1 MSEKTPQHEDEIELI
16 DILRVI
22 WKRKYLIMGGT
33 LACGLIAA
41 IISLSMPKTY
51 MITMILEP
59 GIATINDNN
68 NYYIDSPGNI
78 KFMIDSGV
86 FNNDIMKL
94 LKINN
99 KDIPKNLNIKGNTL
113 KKSNIIK
120 VQYKTKDIATGIQIL
135 NILKDLL
142 LKKYSDK
149 VALFKK
155 SYVNDLIIKREE
167 MSKHEAELQTIKNNI
182 INMEKRVDQLKADI
196 KLLNKNTIK
205 LVEKRDI
212 IVSAHKNQNSILAAI
227 LYNNMLQHNFAL
239 VSFYKNETNDCLSQ
253 KQQYSLKLKETEEN
267 INILKKVISE
277 INLQKDIVQNIQV
290 IQPPNQSRNPVKP
303 KVKLNIVLAILAGG
317 FIMLFISF
325 FVEYLSKFRSNN
337 LINNKELSG

>member
-22 WKRKYLIMGGT
+22 WKRKYLIMGGMV
-33 LACGLIAA
+33 ACGLIAA

-59 GIATINDNN
+59 GIVTIKANN
-68 NYYIDSPGNI
+68 NYYIDSPENI

-99 KDIPKNLNIKGNTL
+99 KDIPKSLNIKANNL
-113 KKSNIIK
+113 KKSNIIN

-212 IVSAHKNQNSILAAI
+212 IVSAHKNQTSILAAI

-253 KQQYSLKLKETEEN
+253 KQQYSLKQKETEEN

-290 IQPPNQSRNPVKP
+290 IQPPNQSRDPVTP

-317 FIMLFISF
+317 FIMLFISI

>member
-22 WKRKYLIMGGT
+22 WKRKYLIMGGM

-59 GIATINDNN
+59 VTSLIDDNMPENIRHIIN
-68 NYYIDSPGNI
+68 
-78 KFMIDSGV
+78 SGA
-86 FNNDIMKL
+86 FNNDIINL
-94 LKINN
+94 LKKNS
-99 KDIPKNLNIKGNTL
+99 KDIPKSLNIKAKNF

-120 VQYKTKDIATGIQIL
+120 VQYKSKDIATGLQIL

-142 LKKYSDK
+142 LKKYNDK
-149 VALFKK
+149 VDLYKK
-155 SYVNDLIIKREE
+155 SYDIDLIIKKGEI
-167 MSKHEAELQTIKNNI
+167 SKYEAEQQTIKNSI
-182 INMEKRVDQLKADI
+182 INIEKRVDQLKADI
-196 KLLNKNTIK
+196 KLLNKNTRK

-212 IVSAHKNQNSILAAI
+212 IISAHKNQNSILAVI
-227 LYNNMLQHNFAL
+227 LYNNMLQQNFAF

-253 KQQYSLKLKETEEN
+253 KHQYNLKLKETEEN

-277 INLQKDIVQNIQV
+277 INLQKDSIHNIQV
-290 IQPPNQSRNPVKP
+290 IQSPRQSNSPVKP
-303 KVKLNIVLAILAGG
+303 KMKLNIVLAIFVGG
-317 FIMLFISF
+317 FIMIFVSF
-325 FVEYLSKFRSNN
+325 FVEYVSKFRINK
-337 LINNKELSG
+337 LINNKEVPG

>member
-1 MSEKTPQHEDEIELI
+1 MPEKTPQHEDEIELI

-33 LACGLIAA
+33 LAFGLIAA

-59 GIATINDNN
+59 GIPTINDEN
-68 NYYIDSPGNI
+68 NYNIDSLKNLKP
-78 KFMIDSGV
+78 MIDSGV
-86 FNNDIMKL
+86 FNNDIINL
-94 LKINN
+94 LKKNN
-99 KDIPKNLNIKGNTL
+99 KDIPKNLTIKANNL
-113 KKSNIIK
+113 KDSNIME
-120 VQYKTKDIATGIQIL
+120 VQYKAKDIATGLQIL

-142 LKKYSDK
+142 LKKYSYK
-149 VALFKK
+149 VDLYKK
-155 SYVNDLIIKREE
+155 SYENDLIIKREE
-167 MSKHEAELQTIKNNI
+167 ISKYEAEQQTIKNSI
-182 INMEKRVDQLKADI
+182 INIEKRVDQLKGDI

-212 IVSAHKNQNSILAAI
+212 IISTHKNQNSILAVI
-227 LYNNMLQHNFAL
+227 LYNNMLQQNFAF

-253 KQQYSLKLKETEEN
+253 KQQYILKLKETEEN
-267 INILKKVISE
+267 INILKEVISE
-277 INLQKDIVQNIQV
+277 INLQRDSIQNIQV
-290 IQPPNQSRNPVKP
+290 IQPPNQSNSPVKP

-317 FIMLFISF
+317 FMMLFISF
-325 FVEYLSKFRSNN
+325 FVEYVSKFRNNN

>member
-59 GIATINDNN
+59 GIVTIKANN
-68 NYYIDSPGNI
+68 NYYIDSPENI

-86 FNNDIMKL
+86 FN
-94 LKINN
+94 
-99 KDIPKNLNIKGNTL
+99 
-113 KKSNIIK
+113 
-120 VQYKTKDIATGIQIL
+120 KDIATGLQIL

-167 MSKHEAELQTIKNNI
+167 ISKHEAELQTIKNNI

-212 IVSAHKNQNSILAAI
+212 IVSAHKNQNNILAAI

-337 LINNKELSG
+337 LINNKELSGYLI

>member
-59 GIATINDNN
+59 VITTIKDNN
-68 NYYIDSPGNI
+68 NFYIDSPKNI
-78 KFMIDSGV
+78 KSVIDSGV
-86 FNNDIMKL
+86 FNNDIINL
-94 LKINN
+94 LKKNS
-99 KDIPKNLNIKGNTL
+99 KDIPKSLNIKGICL
-113 KKSNIIK
+113 KNSNIIK
-120 VQYKTKDIATGIQIL
+120 VQYKTKDIATGLQIL

-149 VALFKK
+149 GDLYKK
-155 SYVNDLIIKREE
+155 SYENDLIIKRAEI
-167 MSKHEAELQTIKNNI
+167 SKYEAEQQTTKNSI
-182 INMEKRVDQLKADI
+182 INIEKRVDQLKADI

-212 IVSAHKNQNSILAAI
+212 IISAHKNQNSILAVI
-227 LYNNMLQHNFAL
+227 LYNNMLQQNFAF

-277 INLQKDIVQNIQV
+277 INLQKDSFQNIQV
-290 IQPPNQSRNPVKP
+290 IQPPNQSNSPVKP

-317 FIMLFISF
+317 LIMLFISF
-325 FVEYLSKFRSNN
+325 FVEYVSKFRSNN